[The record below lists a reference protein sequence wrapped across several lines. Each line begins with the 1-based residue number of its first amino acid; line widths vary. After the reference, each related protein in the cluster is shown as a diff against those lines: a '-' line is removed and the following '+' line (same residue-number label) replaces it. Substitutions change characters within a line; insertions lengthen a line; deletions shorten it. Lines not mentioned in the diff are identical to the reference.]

1 MIPIPMIPAN
11 LVPNTLGTFAGKC
24 DHGQA
29 DWVVFP
35 TGHAFG
41 PLVPSCPEFAR
52 PPRRPVGPVA
62 LKLGGHGL
70 GRTNEPKSP
79 K

>member
-1 MIPIPMIPAN
+1 MIPMIPGN
-11 LVPNTLGTFAGKC
+11 LVPTLGTFAGKC

-35 TGHAFG
+35 T
-41 PLVPSCPEFAR
+41 VQSCPEFPR

-70 GRTNEPKSP
+70 GRTNEPKWP